1 MPRFYFHIK
10 DGVRLVTDDVGKDL
24 QDIEE
29 ARREGAMLASEV
41 RSEITKPVDLV
52 KELHVEIEDEAG
64 KIVGMINLDQESLP
78 RDAI

>member
-10 DGVRLVTDDVGKDL
+10 DGVRLVTDDIGKDL
-24 QDIEE
+24 KDAEE

-41 RSEITKPVDLV
+41 RSEITTPADLV

-64 KIVGMINLDQESLP
+64 RIVGMINLDQEPSP
-78 RDAI
+78 RNAI